1 MDFQFFGSM
10 GEVVVVDVDPQSM
23 GGTKLEH
30 ILGWK
35 RVPEFQVPT
44 ISHQDLRGSWVWRL
58 TPVQGNSNPQVSRCT
73 FFFVVFFGS
82 FFFPVRKK
90 KVAYRTH

>member
-1 MDFQFFGSM
+1 M
-10 GEVVVVDVDPQSM
+10 VVDVDPQSM

-30 ILGWK
+30 ILGCK
-35 RVPEFQVPT
+35 QVPEFQVPT

-73 FFFVVFFGS
+73 FFLS
-82 FFFPVRKK
+82 FFLGRFFSGEKK
-90 KVAYRTH
+90 KGSL